1 MIKAVIIVG
10 GPQKGTRFRPLSFNS
25 PKPLFPIAGLPMI
38 EHLIKAC
45 IQVPE
50 MKEIL
55 LIGFYQL
62 DDAFTEFIQSMTLK
76 YQISIRYLQE
86 YTPLGTAGG
95 IYHFRDMIRLGD
107 PDAVFLINSDVCG
120 NFNLGSMLDFH
131 HRIKQSDK
139 LITIMAT
146 EATRQQSL
154 DYGCIVE
161 DPNTHEMLH
170 YVEKP
175 ESFVST
181 TINCG
186 VYIFSN
192 ELLNYLSLV
201 FKEKHESN
209 MNDVDI
215 INMDTI
221 SMERLHSDAISLE
234 YDVFKRLF
242 ESKKIYIFH
251 QKEHFWW
258 SPIKTPGSAIY
269 ANRHYLSTYRKFN
282 PELLC
287 STSKSNGNGPTIIG
301 DVYIDPTAVID
312 PTAT

>member
-1 MIKAVIIVG
+1 MLVAPKKVCPKSLSIKLNDKIHFNL
-10 GPQKGTRFRPLSFNS
+10 GTRFRPLSFNS

-45 IQVPE
+45 VQVPE

-120 NFNLGSMLDFH
+120 NFNLVSMLDFH
-131 HRIKQSDK
+131 RLILQPDK

-154 DYGCIVE
+154 EYG
-161 DPNTHEMLH
+161 
-170 YVEKP
+170 
-175 ESFVST
+175 
-181 TINCG
+181 
-186 VYIFSN
+186 
-192 ELLNYLSLV
+192 
-201 FKEKHESN
+201 
-209 MNDVDI
+209 
-215 INMDTI
+215 
-221 SMERLHSDAISLE
+221 
-234 YDVFKRLF
+234 
-242 ESKKIYIFH
+242 
-251 QKEHFWW
+251 
-258 SPIKTPGSAIY
+258 
-269 ANRHYLSTYRKFN
+269 
-282 PELLC
+282 
-287 STSKSNGNGPTIIG
+287 
-301 DVYIDPTAVID
+301 
-312 PTAT
+312 